1 MDPGLLDSLVSEG
14 PRYWREAL
22 APDTTANYC
31 KMQMYFVR
39 WLVVCGLLAA
49 FADPMYIPFVM
60 CNYVHFLART
70 VSYRAIKGP
79 YLSAVVRLYLLL
91 GLVHPVEQGGFIL
104 QQTLAG
110 VKRVL
115 GDFQNPKRP
124 ITPAILVGFFEVLR
138 IGTAGVLP
146 TAAVIWFAMLYAF
159 YGFFRK
165 ANVTAKKVPWE
176 TNTSAPRRRDV
187 YIDRDAYVLWVLVR
201 HTKTIQHGQRTIWI
215 PMTGIRGHILDV
227 IAAYDLAIALV
238 PAGPDD
244 HLFSIPSPTGRGI
257 VPLSHDAF
265 VGVVKACVAAIG
277 LDPASVAGHSFRR
290 GGCAF
295 AHHCQVPPAFIKL
308 QGDWR
313 SNAYLAYITVPDQ
326 DKVLVSA
333 TMVACIVG
341 GDLGASIFGGSRVVP

>member
-1 MDPGLLDSLVSEG
+1 MLLLDSLIADG

-22 APDTTANYC
+22 AQSTTVNYC

-39 WLVVCGLLAA
+39 WLVVCGLLQS
-49 FADPMYIPFVM
+49 FANPAYIPFVM

-70 VSYRAIKGP
+70 VAYRSIKGP

-91 GLVHPVEQGGFIL
+91 GLQHPVDAGGFVL

-124 ITPAILVGFFEVLR
+124 ITPALLVAFFDVLR
-138 IGTAGVLP
+138 VGSVDVLP
-146 TAAVIWFAMLYAF
+146 VSAVVWFAMLYAF
-159 YGFFRK
+159 FGFFRK
-165 ANVTAKKVPWE
+165 ANVTVKSSQWE

-187 YIDRDAYVLWVLVR
+187 WIDRDAYVLWVLVR
-201 HTKTIQHGQRTIWI
+201 HTKTIQFGERTIWI
-215 PMTGIRGHILDV
+215 PMTGIRGHVLDV
-227 IAAYDLAIALV
+227 IAAYDLMIYLV
-238 PAGPDD
+238 PAGLDD
-244 HLFSIPSPTGRGI
+244 HLFSYPSPTGRGC

-265 VGVVKACVAAIG
+265 VGAVKACVAAIG
-277 LDPASVAGHSFRR
+277 LNPALVAGHSFRR
-290 GGCAF
+290 GGAAF
-295 AHHCQVPPAFIKL
+295 AHHCKVPPAFIKL

-341 GDLGASIFGGSRVVP
+341 GDLGASILGGTRVVP